1 MPILQTKDDK
11 MPNTTDLIDTPR
23 YLLKSGSQAIFPTIN
38 FENPDTNCV
47 CVYGFSDK
55 PIYDKFIERAE
66 QLLTPYP
73 LVKGYLT
80 NQIAEASS
88 DGEGTHLAIV
98 ILDAAGPK
106 DPILSAASM
115 ATVLLAEQ
123 EKATQVQ
130 TEFRLAFDSE
140 TKGYRFDKGD
150 MQLLQTMPNYI
161 VSNP

>member
-1 MPILQTKDDK
+1 MPILQTKDDR
-11 MPNTTDLIDTPR
+11 MPKTTDLIDTPR
-23 YLLKSGSQAIFPTIN
+23 YLLKSGNQAIFPTIN

-55 PIYDKFIERAE
+55 PIYDKFIEHAG

-80 NQIAEASS
+80 NQIAEVSS
-88 DGEGTHLAIV
+88 DGGRAHLAIV

-123 EKATQVQ
+123 EKTKQVQ
-130 TEFRLAFDSE
+130 TEFRLAFDL
-140 TKGYRFDKGD
+140 KMNAYHFDKD
-150 MQLLQTMPNYI
+150 DTQLLQTMPNYI